1 LATTASTPAG
11 IASPTPGPRNDIT
24 DVAGISV
31 GHHQRIGRGWLT
43 GTTVVVPPPGTTA
56 SVDVRGGAPGT
67 RDTDLLD
74 PRAAVAA
81 VDAICLTGGS
91 AYGLAA
97 TDGVMAHLASLGR
110 GFAVGPRPH
119 EVVPIVPSAV
129 IFDLGRAGNFAN
141 RPDASFG
148 RLATIAA
155 LRRRRPLTGLAHGVV
170 GAGTGARAGGLKGGI
185 GSASVI
191 VDGITVGALVVVNA
205 AGSCV
210 EQRSGALLGARTLL
224 PGELAWLRTP
234 TRADVRAATDALAEQ
249 LAIRRARNESLAR
262 NTTLAVIATDAQ
274 LAKSECHKL
283 AGVGHDG
290 LARAISPIHL
300 MVDGDICFA
309 LATGTHPIAGSDTTA
324 FADADSRTARF
335 DRLLAAAADAVTR
348 AVVHAALNATSVG
361 EIVSYSDLYPSAV
374 RHR

>member
-1 LATTASTPAG
+1 MGNAP
-11 IASPTPGPRNDIT
+11 PTPGPRNDIT
-24 DVAGISV
+24 DIAGITV
-31 GHHQRIGRGWLT
+31 GHHQRVGRGWLT
-43 GTTVVVPPPGTTA
+43 GTTVVVPPPGTNA
-56 SVDVRGGAPGT
+56 SADVRGGAPGT

-110 GFAVGPRPH
+110 GFSVGPESH

-129 IFDLGRAGNFAN
+129 IFDLARGGNFTN

-155 LRRRRPLTGLAHGVV
+155 LRLRRSAALVQGAV
-170 GAGTGARAGGLKGGI
+170 GAGTGARAGGMKGGV

-191 VDGITVGALVVVNA
+191 VDGIAVGALVVVNA
-205 AGSCV
+205 AGSFV

-234 TRADVRAATDALAEQ
+234 TRTEACAAASALAEQ
-249 LAIRRARNESLAR
+249 LAVRRARDESPAR
-262 NTTLAVIATDAQ
+262 NTTLVVIATDAQ

-309 LATGTHPIAGSDTTA
+309 LATGTAPIVGNDTTA
-324 FADADSRTARF
+324 FADTNSRTARF

-348 AVVHAALNATSVG
+348 AVVHAAVNAHGVG
-361 EIVSYSDLYPSAV
+361 EMASYCDLYPSAI
-374 RHR
+374 RRR